1 MTAMKPIAHAPSI
14 QDIQQAREVIR
25 ASVLETPMLHSQT
38 FSAMSGANVY
48 LKPENLQKAGS
59 FKVRGATY
67 KISRLSEGE
76 RARGVVA
83 TSMGNHAQAVAIAA
97 RALDVSATI
106 VMPEQAPLVKVTAT
120 QGYGARVILHGA
132 TFEDAYIHAR
142 VLQEETGATFIHSFD
157 DADLIA
163 GQGSLGLE
171 ILTQLPTVDAI
182 VVPVGGG
189 GLIAGIAL
197 AVKAL
202 RPEVKI
208 IGVQASGADALK
220 RSLEQDR
227 IVTLHRLHTIA
238 DGIRINSPGV
248 LPFAILRSYLDE
260 IVVVDDKE
268 IVSALLLL
276 LERCKLQ
283 VEGAGSTGLA
293 ALLHPGL
300 LDLAGKNV
308 VLLLSGGN
316 IDINLLGGFIEYGLV
331 AQGRITTLRTLLDD
345 RPGELKRLLTLIAD
359 LDINV
364 REMTYYR
371 SLQPAPV
378 QQNEVTLMLETR
390 NHDHLEQLLNAL
402 REQAY
407 DITQVRVSPRS
418 EMHQAGENN
427 LISQPRGL

>member
-1 MTAMKPIAHAPSI
+1 MKKLEPVPFAPTL
-14 QDIQQAREVIR
+14 QDIERAREVIR
-25 ASVLETPMLHSQT
+25 ASVLETPLLHSQT
-38 FSAMSGANVY
+38 FSTMSGANVY

-67 KISRLSEGE
+67 KISRLSAEE

-97 RALDVSATI
+97 RALDVAATI
-106 VMPEQAPLVKVTAT
+106 VMPEQAPLVKVMAT

-132 TFEDAYIHAR
+132 TFEDAYIYAR
-142 VLQEETGATFIHSFD
+142 ALQEESGATFIHSFD
-157 DADLIA
+157 DPDLIA
-163 GQGSLGLE
+163 GQGTLGLE
-171 ILTQLPTVDAI
+171 ILAQLPEVDAI
-182 VVPVGGG
+182 IVPVGGG

-197 AVKAL
+197 AVKTL
-202 RPEVKI
+202 RPEVQV
-208 IGVQASGADALK
+208 IGVQAAGADAVK
-220 RSLEQDR
+220 RSLEADQ
-227 IVTLHRLHTIA
+227 IVTLHRLNTIA
-238 DGIRINSPGV
+238 DGIRINSPGK
-248 LPFAILRSYLDE
+248 LPFAILRSYLDQ
-260 IVVVDDKE
+260 IVAVDDKE

-283 VEGAGSTGLA
+283 VEGAGSTTLA

-345 RPGELKRLLTLIAD
+345 RPGELKRLLALIAD

-371 SLQPAPV
+371 SMQPAPL

-390 NHDHLEQLLNAL
+390 NHQHLEQLLHVL
-402 REQAY
+402 QEQKYA
-407 DITQVRVSPRS
+407 ITQVHVSRPGAR
-418 EMHQAGENN
+418 
-427 LISQPRGL
+427 

>member
-1 MTAMKPIAHAPSI
+1 MPNQESELHTPTLQNIEH
-14 QDIQQAREVIR
+14 AREVIR
-25 ASVLETPMLHSQT
+25 ASIFMTPILHSQT
-38 FSAMSGANVY
+38 FSTMTGAHVY

-67 KISRLSEGE
+67 KISCLNAEE
-76 RARGVVA
+76 RARGVIA

-97 RALDVSATI
+97 RSLGVPATI
-106 VMPEQAPLVKVTAT
+106 VMPAQAPLVKVMAT

-142 VLQEETGATFIHSFD
+142 ALQTEMGATFVHSFD

-163 GQGSLGLE
+163 GQGTLGLE
-171 ILTQLPTVDAI
+171 ILEQVPNVDAI
-182 VVPVGGG
+182 IVPVGGG

-197 AVKAL
+197 AVKTL
-202 RPEVKI
+202 RPHVQM
-208 IGVQASGADALK
+208 IGVQAAGADALK
-220 RSLEQDR
+220 RSLEAGH
-227 IVTLHRLHTIA
+227 IVTLPQPNTIA
-238 DGIRINSPGV
+238 DGIRLNSPGV
-248 LPFAILRSYLDE
+248 LPFALLRSYLDQ
-260 IVVVDDKE
+260 IVTVDDSE
-268 IVSALLLL
+268 IMSALLLL

-283 VEGAGSTGLA
+283 VEGAGSVGLA

-316 IDINLLGGFIEYGLV
+316 IDINLLGGFIEHGLV
-331 AQGRITTLRTLLDD
+331 TQGRITTLRTLLDD

-371 SLQPAPV
+371 TLQPAPR
-378 QQNEVTLMLETR
+378 QQNEVTLTLETR
-390 NHDHLEQLLNAL
+390 NHEHLEQLLQAL
-402 REQAY
+402 QEQEFEITLEHNRE
-407 DITQVRVSPRS
+407 I
-418 EMHQAGENN
+418 
-427 LISQPRGL
+427 